1 MADPQQQ
8 PRKKGKLA
16 LLLALLAGFVI
27 GYVSSGIVD
36 FLSGLA
42 PEYNSAAAIREITRF
57 VQENETWP
65 TSWSDLS
72 TQPLDGVRVN
82 WSLNISA
89 CDRYDV
95 MTSVSPTT
103 GSFYTYPHAG
113 QQLGD
118 LWRLVSQIQNKRSNK
133 AMQRTR
139 DKIGVDGKSKVA
151 SR

>member
-1 MADPQQQ
+1 MSDPQQQ
-8 PRKKGKLA
+8 PRRKGKLA
-16 LLLALLAGFVI
+16 ILLALLTGFVI
-27 GYVSSGIVD
+27 GYISSCIID

-42 PEYNSAAAIREITRF
+42 PEYNSATAIREITRF
-57 VQENETWP
+57 VQQNEAWP
-65 TSWSDLS
+65 TSWSDLN

-118 LWRLVSQIQNKRSNK
+118 LWQLVSKIQNKRSNHGD
-133 AMQRTR
+133 AREPR
-139 DKIGVDGKSKVA
+139 
-151 SR
+151 